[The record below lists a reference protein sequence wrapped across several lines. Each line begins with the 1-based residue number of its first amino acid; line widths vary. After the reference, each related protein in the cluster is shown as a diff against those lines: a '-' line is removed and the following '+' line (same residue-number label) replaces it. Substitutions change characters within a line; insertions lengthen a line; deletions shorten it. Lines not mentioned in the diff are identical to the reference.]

1 MIYVYTYDMYIY
13 ICHVYIYV
21 VCIYIYIYDM
31 YIYITM
37 VIDHHATS
45 WDNTTRRGAR
55 LVLEASR
62 SQRPALCVSIRKQQK
77 GTFNGM

>member
-1 MIYVYTYDMYIY
+1 MLY
-13 ICHVYIYV
+13 VYIYM
-21 VCIYIYIYDM
+21 IYL
-31 YIYITM
+31 TM
-37 VIDHHATS
+37 VRDHHATS

>member
-1 MIYVYTYDMYIY
+1 MYIY
-13 ICHVYIYV
+13 IYV
-21 VCIYIYIYDM
+21 ICIYIWYM
-31 YIYITM
+31 YIYMIYLTM
-37 VIDHHATS
+37 VRDHHATS